1 MLMQYLALRSLQ
13 SDILHLKEKV
23 HLDAAR
29 TLQVQVRFDAKF
41 ENMISLSLQLGVI
54 PGQQLS
60 PDNRKLVGLIVHIYS
75 TQKHLTNVNKQPK

>member
-41 ENMISLSLQLGVI
+41 ENFLDSNLDLE
-54 PGQQLS
+54 
-60 PDNRKLVGLIVHIYS
+60 
-75 TQKHLTNVNKQPK
+75 